1 VGHGS
6 NPCRLLH
13 IDCKKGWLAV
23 MPSSLLMPVED
34 VVTRRAFVAGVA
46 AAGLVACGRGREP
59 GFSSAAPGF
68 PRSVDHAVGRAE
80 ISAPPVRV
88 VAATDYDDLDA
99 VLAVGLAP
107 VAFGFS
113 PWLVPDLP
121 PWASGAAG
129 STRLVGQVAE
139 VSLEKI
145 AAQNPD
151 LIVGQADLVSGTID
165 ELSRIAPTVTVALRS
180 GDWRAGTRI
189 VGLATAREAQAAAA
203 IAQAERAVAAAAARL
218 ADLPGRRVAV
228 LSRHGGEI
236 QIQSAS
242 FDRHGAGALLADLG
256 LDPVDVSGGAGT
268 VAEEELT
275 RLDDVDV
282 LLVLDF
288 VAETD
293 MLLASPVF
301 RMLRPVREGRVAR
314 LGPAASRG
322 SYLLSTL
329 SAAYAADE
337 FATAITAA
345 SRREGR

>member
-1 VGHGS
+1 
-6 NPCRLLH
+6 
-13 IDCKKGWLAV
+13 
-23 MPSSLLMPVED
+23 MPVED
-34 VVTRRAFVAGVA
+34 VVTRRAFVAGAA

-88 VAATDYDDLDA
+88 VTATDYDDLDA
-99 VLAVGLAP
+99 LLAVGLAP
-107 VAFGFS
+107 AAFGFS

-189 VGLATAREAQAAAA
+189 VGLATAREAQA
-203 IAQAERAVAAAAARL
+203 ERAVAAAAARL

-282 LLVLDF
+282 LLVLDL

-337 FATAITAA
+337 FATAITTA